1 MKESSDSK
9 GPAEAG
15 EHDFEVYLDSQG
27 LCYFIRKTNCFWTRE
42 VHRIEA
48 LELQFNLS
56 DFSLSF

>member
-27 LCYFIRKTNCFWTRE
+27 LCYFIRKNKLLLNQRSSQDRGSG
-42 VHRIEA
+42 VAI
-48 LELQFNLS
+48 QS
-56 DFSLSF
+56 Q

>member
-27 LCYFIRKTNCFWTRE
+27 LCYFY
-42 VHRIEA
+42 
-48 LELQFNLS
+48 
-56 DFSLSF
+56 